1 MPSLMTL
8 PEEELLSL
16 AEGFTKQAIKT
27 NAFKNLFSLT
37 EKDKHKLLSNRPA
50 SLQEFKKK
58 IQQLLI
64 QKSKKSKIYQEEQF
78 DPAYTVTD
86 PELIAASQLGKQA
99 LKDQKIMTL
108 LWNKF
113 KNQNKIA
120 TFLGVNRSS
129 INRRCKEYNLQ

>member
-8 PEEELLSL
+8 SEEELLSL
-16 AEGFTKQAIKT
+16 AEGFIKQAIKT
-27 NAFKNLFSLT
+27 NTFKNLFSLT
-37 EKDKHKLLSNRPA
+37 EKDKNKLLSKRPA
-50 SLQEFKKK
+50 SLQEFKTK

-78 DPAYTVTD
+78 DPTYTVTD
-86 PELIAASQLGKQA
+86 PELITASQLGKQA
-99 LKDQKIMTL
+99 LKDRKIMSL

-129 INRRCKEYNLQ
+129 VNRRCKEYSLR